1 MSAVWIALLILI
13 AVTAPWL
20 GTSDPL
26 AINPAIRNVAPAT
39 WVTIAGVD
47 GSPVSRLALLGTDT
61 LGRDLFSRVLYGA
74 RVSLAVGF
82 SVAALACAGGLA
94 IGLLTGCARWADAL
108 IMRMMDGI
116 MAIPG
121 VLLAI
126 AFVAAWR
133 PGLVTVIVAILIPE
147 IPRVVR
153 LVRSVVLKVQGEP
166 YVEAAI
172 ASGTRPLKIMTRHV
186 MPSTVAPLITQGT
199 FACVS
204 AVLLEATLSF
214 LGIGVPSDIP
224 SWGNIMADGRQWF
237 RLQPHVILFPGLL
250 ITATVL
256 AISNLGDALRHASS
270 QNLRRRG

>member
-1 MSAVWIALLILI
+1 MSAVWLALLILI

-214 LGIGVPSDIP
+214 LGIGVPSDTP

-237 RLQPHVILFPGLL
+237 RLQPHVILIPGLL
-250 ITATVL
+250 LTVTVL

>member
-1 MSAVWIALLILI
+1 MWIALLILI